1 MNPLVSVMQSDQP
14 QSPDDLAAQPTEP
27 GLLVAERRHRILE
40 ILRDQGRATVDDL
53 ASRFATS
60 QVTIRTD
67 LATLEAAG
75 ALERTHGG
83 ALLRREDDDQPI
95 TVKQTRH
102 HAEKVRIAQVAAAL
116 IRDGETI
123 ILDSGTTTAEIAKQ
137 LRRLE
142 VQSINVIT
150 NALNIAMLLADVPSV
165 RLIMPGGILRPES
178 NSLSGHMAEAALAN
192 LQADRLFLGAD
203 GLDPER
209 GVMTPHLPEAHLNAQ
224 MIAISRQVIVVADSS
239 KLLRR
244 NISLIARVEQLHM
257 LITNAGA
264 NPDVVSELRRRGVEV
279 RLA

>member
-1 MNPLVSVMQSDQP
+1 MHPPNLEGTVPRAAAG
-14 QSPDDLAAQPTEP
+14 DDTES
-27 GLLVAERRHRILE
+27 GLLVAERRHRIVEL
-40 ILRDQGRATVDDL
+40 LREHGKVTVEAL
-53 ASRFATS
+53 AVRFATS
-60 QVTIRTD
+60 AVTIRTD
-67 LATLEAAG
+67 LAALEASG

-83 ALLRREDDDQPI
+83 ALLRQDDDDQPI
-95 TVKQTRH
+95 RVKRTKH
-102 HAEKVRIAQVAAAL
+102 HAEKVRIAKAAAAL
-116 IRDGETI
+116 IKDGETV

-137 LRRLE
+137 IRKLE

-150 NALNIAMLLADVPSV
+150 NALNIAALLTDVVAV

-209 GVMTPHLPEAHLNAQ
+209 GVMTPHLPEAQLNAK
-224 MIAISRQVIVVADSS
+224 MIEISRQVIVVADSS
-239 KLLRR
+239 KLMRR

-257 LITNAGA
+257 IITDAGA
-264 NPDVVSELRRRGVEV
+264 DPDVVAELRRRGVEV

>member
-1 MNPLVSVMQSDQP
+1 MHQSDQP
-14 QSPDDLAAQPTEP
+14 QSSDDLAAQPTEP

-40 ILRDQGRATVDDL
+40 ILRDQGRVMVDDL
-53 ASRFATS
+53 AGRFATS

-83 ALLRREDDDQPI
+83 ALLRRDDDDQPI

-178 NSLSGHMAEAALAN
+178 NSLSGHMAEAALAT

>member
-1 MNPLVSVMQSDQP
+1 MHQSDQP
-14 QSPDDLAAQPTEP
+14 QSSDDPAAQPTEP

-40 ILRDQGRATVDDL
+40 ILRDQGRVTVDDL